1 MSVRAK
7 IALAVTTVTAFSLWV
22 LFWISSTAVES
33 GFAKI
38 EQRDGRLKLEQAV
51 EALRDEFEKVDSLA
65 ADWTAWYGSYQFVQN
80 PNPEYIQTNLL
91 PDTYMLNNLNLIAL
105 VRSDG
110 TVVYAKLF
118 DEKRGKLSD
127 PHPEILKHLKRG
139 GKLVSHK
146 SVNSCIR
153 GIVSTPEGLLA
164 IASRPITTSSRKG
177 PIRGALVM
185 GRYLDAQIV
194 QRIRRKTYMDVE
206 TNPWSAASP
215 PADLQQ
221 VAPQLLEA
229 DSVVLPLNRNLMRA
243 YALIKD
249 IYGKPCAVV
258 RVTVPRAVHAQMLWT
273 KRCMSASIGL
283 MLMLTGA
290 SIIWMLNRLVLN
302 RIALLSKQVNALA
315 TAATAKPLIPN
326 MGRDE
331 VGSLAQSI
339 NNMLTALGRAEKR
352 LQESELRYHTLFEKA
367 QTGLLLIDLS
377 TNTVVDANDTAVKL
391 LGLPKE
397 ELVGK
402 PCGKPLCNK
411 RGDEPCDQ
419 NCKFQSEAVECT
431 FSKPDGQTVT
441 VLKST
446 IPILLERKQFLIV
459 SIADVTALKQ
469 AENALREA
477 STHLAHR
484 TAQLEILVSQL
495 QAEVMNR
502 RRLEEELQAIL
513 QSVRCRIW
521 HANVTMVSSERRV
534 DFAWELRD
542 FNEAAAQRVFPV
554 QVKHGQTYNEAFRE
568 HIPEEDKLQMD
579 KTSSSALMS
588 GQSMYSQ
595 QFRWIGDDGQLRW
608 LYEDVFIKPVGSGMW
623 HVVGV
628 CTDITEQKRIEEE
641 RSKLAHAVESTAEA
655 IVITDAAWKVAYAN
669 PAFEK
674 ITGFDR
680 QNVIGR
686 HATELNLD
694 EKAFKAAV
702 EKAQQEK
709 TWGGRMLCSKSDG
722 SRYHA
727 DVNVSP
733 VYSNDGKLTGYML
746 LMRDV
751 SEELVLQQ
759 QLEQAQKMEAVGRL
773 AGGIAHDFNNILTAI
788 GGFANILAS
797 KLDRE
802 HPHRKYVEHIQNSVD
817 KASALTRQLLAF
829 SRKQVVEPKPLR
841 LNEVVAGIEP
851 MLRSIIG
858 EDIVL
863 TTILKEA
870 VVTADPS
877 QIEQIIMNLVVNSRD
892 AMPQGGHL
900 TIETSKVWL
909 DEAYCQRH
917 HDTTPGEY
925 AMLAI
930 TDTGC
935 GISPDVLPHIFEP
948 FFTTKEKG
956 KGTGLGLST
965 VYGIVKQNRGSVWVY
980 SEVGKG
986 TTVKVYL
993 PLAKTAP
1000 VAEQKQA
1007 EPILTE
1013 VNGSETVLLVEDEQ
1027 TVRLLAHEI
1036 LIDRGYTV
1044 LEASNGEEAIQVSE
1058 SYEDEID
1065 ILVTDVIMPGMSGT
1079 EVAEHLLRRRPKMKV
1094 LYMSGYTDNSIV
1106 NHGVLDSGV
1115 AYIQKPFTPDGL
1127 ARKIR
1132 EVLASEVPTG
1142 KRR

>member
-1 MSVRAK
+1 
-7 IALAVTTVTAFSLWV
+7 
-22 LFWISSTAVES
+22 
-33 GFAKI
+33 
-38 EQRDGRLKLEQAV
+38 
-51 EALRDEFEKVDSLA
+51 
-65 ADWTAWYGSYQFVQN
+65 
-80 PNPEYIQTNLL
+80 
-91 PDTYMLNNLNLIAL
+91 
-105 VRSDG
+105 
-110 TVVYAKLF
+110 
-118 DEKRGKLSD
+118 
-127 PHPEILKHLKRG
+127 
-139 GKLVSHK
+139 
-146 SVNSCIR
+146 
-153 GIVSTPEGLLA
+153 
-164 IASRPITTSSRKG
+164 
-177 PIRGALVM
+177 
-185 GRYLDAQIV
+185 
-194 QRIRRKTYMDVE
+194 
-206 TNPWSAASP
+206 
-215 PADLQQ
+215 
-221 VAPQLLEA
+221 
-229 DSVVLPLNRNLMRA
+229 
-243 YALIKD
+243 
-249 IYGKPCAVV
+249 
-258 RVTVPRAVHAQMLWT
+258 
-273 KRCMSASIGL
+273 
-283 MLMLTGA
+283 
-290 SIIWMLNRLVLN
+290 
-302 RIALLSKQVNALA
+302 
-315 TAATAKPLIPN
+315 
-326 MGRDE
+326 
-331 VGSLAQSI
+331 
-339 NNMLTALGRAEKR
+339 
-352 LQESELRYHTLFEKA
+352 
-367 QTGLLLIDLS
+367 
-377 TNTVVDANDTAVKL
+377 
-391 LGLPKE
+391 
-397 ELVGK
+397 
-402 PCGKPLCNK
+402 
-411 RGDEPCDQ
+411 
-419 NCKFQSEAVECT
+419 
-431 FSKPDGQTVT
+431 
-441 VLKST
+441 
-446 IPILLERKQFLIV
+446 
-459 SIADVTALKQ
+459 
-469 AENALREA
+469 
-477 STHLAHR
+477 
-484 TAQLEILVSQL
+484 
-495 QAEVMNR
+495 
-502 RRLEEELQAIL
+502 
-513 QSVRCRIW
+513 
-521 HANVTMVSSERRV
+521 
-534 DFAWELRD
+534 
-542 FNEAAAQRVFPV
+542 
-554 QVKHGQTYNEAFRE
+554 
-568 HIPEEDKLQMD
+568 
-579 KTSSSALMS
+579 
-588 GQSMYSQ
+588 
-595 QFRWIGDDGQLRW
+595 
-608 LYEDVFIKPVGSGMW
+608 
-623 HVVGV
+623 
-628 CTDITEQKRIEEE
+628 
-641 RSKLAHAVESTAEA
+641 
-655 IVITDAAWKVAYAN
+655 
-669 PAFEK
+669 
-674 ITGFDR
+674 
-680 QNVIGR
+680 
-686 HATELNLD
+686 
-694 EKAFKAAV
+694 
-702 EKAQQEK
+702 
-709 TWGGRMLCSKSDG
+709 
-722 SRYHA
+722 
-727 DVNVSP
+727 
-733 VYSNDGKLTGYML
+733 
-746 LMRDV
+746 
-751 SEELVLQQ
+751 LVLQQ

-1058 SYEDEID
+1058 SYEGEID